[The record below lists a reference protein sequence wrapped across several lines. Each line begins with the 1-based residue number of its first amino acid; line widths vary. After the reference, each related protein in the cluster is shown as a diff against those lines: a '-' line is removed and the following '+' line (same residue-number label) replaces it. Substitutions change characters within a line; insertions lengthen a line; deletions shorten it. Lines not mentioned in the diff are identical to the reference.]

1 MTTPDRRPTG
11 PAAFVVWLLAVGV
24 PLCLA
29 VILLIAPSPT
39 SDAWAIPVYSAIV
52 ATWGLTGAFLAT
64 RRPDNRTGW
73 VLWMLGV
80 GMGGALLGQAWA
92 YLSLALH
99 GGTLPGMT
107 TAAAFGLLF
116 NPMLALALAVP
127 LLFPDGHLP
136 SSRWTVVAVA
146 LLGSIAA
153 ILVGSVLRPGPF
165 EGMQQIDNP
174 FGITEAAGLADALI
188 AIGNVGFFVC
198 IPASFAASVVRF
210 RQGTPVERKQLAWFG
225 AAMGLAAAAFICAT
239 FLPQPY
245 GVASFVVGTIAL
257 GLVPVAIGI
266 AILRY
271 RLYEIDRLVS
281 RTLSYV
287 FVTAMLAAVFIGTN
301 LGLQAVLV
309 DATGGGTTLT
319 TAVSTLVI
327 AGLFQPVRRRVQAPI
342 DRRFNRARVDGE
354 RVIAAFAGQV
364 RDQMDLDRLRA
375 TVVAAADDA
384 VAPVSASL
392 WLRGAR

>member
-1 MTTPDRRPTG
+1 MALERHLARPV
-11 PAAFVVWLLAVGV
+11 AVIVWLLAIGV
-24 PLCLA
+24 PACLA
-29 VILLIAPSPT
+29 GILAISPSPP
-39 SDAWAIPVYSAIV
+39 SDGWAIPVYSAIV
-52 ATWGLTGAFLAT
+52 ATWGLTGAFVAT

-80 GMGGALLGQAWA
+80 GMGVALLGQAWA
-92 YLSLALH
+92 YLSLALY

-107 TAAAFGLLF
+107 VAAAFGLLF
-116 NPMLALALAVP
+116 NPMLALTLAVP

-136 SSRWTVVAVA
+136 SPRWTIVAA
-146 LLGSIAA
+146 TLLGSIAA

-165 EGMQQIDNP
+165 EQMQQIDNP
-174 FGITEAAGLADALI
+174 FGITGAAGLADTLI
-188 AIGNVGFFVC
+188 AIGNLGFFVC

-210 RQGTPVERKQLAWFG
+210 RRGTPVERKQLAWFG

-239 FLPQPY
+239 LLPQPY

-257 GLVPVAIGI
+257 GLVPLAIAI

-281 RTLSYV
+281 RTLAYAL
-287 FVTAMLAAVFIGTN
+287 VTALLAAAFVGTN
-301 LGLQAVLV
+301 LVLQAVLV
-309 DATGGGTTLT
+309 DATRGGTTLT
-319 TAVSTLVI
+319 TAVSTLVV
-327 AGLFQPVRRRVQAPI
+327 ASLFQPLRRRVQRPV

-354 RVIAAFAGQV
+354 RVVATFAGQL
-364 RDQMDLDRLRA
+364 RDQVDLDRLRSA
-375 TVVAAADDA
+375 VVRAVDDA
-384 VAPVSASL
+384 VAPAASSV